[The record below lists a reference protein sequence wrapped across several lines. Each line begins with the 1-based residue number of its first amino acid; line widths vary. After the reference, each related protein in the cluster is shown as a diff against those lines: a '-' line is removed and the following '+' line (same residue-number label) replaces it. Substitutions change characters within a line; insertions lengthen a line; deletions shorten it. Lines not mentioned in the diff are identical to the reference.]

1 MSTWFYDVPKPIIL
15 MKHALS
21 RFELRNNTYKY
32 YTEKLVGPLDE
43 EVSSDDQ
50 GEKDKVPVSEQCED
64 LISRAASGDVEAKT
78 QVLETLKSIEKETKT
93 PDETCRELLN
103 NLSGRSSS
111 NDNLK
116 SSSSQTDKTSKKET
130 PKADRKQM
138 KNAGDCKDKKSK
150 TGGGYDAEKSQQAP
164 KYVTDAVKKALA
176 MSDDV
181 DSQVNC
187 VTFVPNMS
195 KNEPASM
202 VVGPETRKKKN
213 HKTSP
218 PEPITE
224 EGKVGIDSKKTKK
237 SQTNELTSKARNCDS
252 VPKSSSSSSENKET
266 SEEGTQKAKA
276 KQIVNDMEVE
286 QESGDP
292 ECGKCGTAA
301 NANAIIVSLPLPAPR
316 APRSTEE
323 ILRT

>member
-15 MKHALS
+15 QKHALS

-50 GEKDKVPVSEQCED
+50 GEKGKVPVSEQCED
-64 LISRAASGDVEAKT
+64 LISRATSGDVEAAT

-93 PDETCRELLN
+93 PEETCRELLN

-111 NDNLK
+111 NDNSK
-116 SSSSQTDKTSKKET
+116 SSSSETDKTSKKET
-130 PKADRKQM
+130 PKADKKQM
-138 KNAGDCKDKKSK
+138 KNAGDCKDKKSI
-150 TGGGYDAEKSQQAP
+150 TDSGDVAEKSQQAP
-164 KYVTDAVKKALA
+164 KYVTDAVKKVLA

-181 DSQVNC
+181 DSQV
-187 VTFVPNMS
+187 PNMSS

-202 VVGPETRKKKN
+202 QVGRKTKTKKSR
-213 HKTSP
+213 KTSP

-224 EGKVGIDSKKTKK
+224 EGKVGIDSKNTKK
-237 SQTNELTSKARNCDS
+237 SQKNELTSKASNCDS
-252 VPKSSSSSSENKET
+252 VPKSSSSYSENKET
-266 SEEGTQKAKA
+266 SEEGKQKIRA
-276 KQIVNDMEVE
+276 KQIVNDKEVE
-286 QESGDP
+286 EEGIHDP
-292 ECGKCGTAA
+292 NYGKCGTATA
-301 NANAIIVSLPLPAPR
+301 TNAIIVSLPLPAPR